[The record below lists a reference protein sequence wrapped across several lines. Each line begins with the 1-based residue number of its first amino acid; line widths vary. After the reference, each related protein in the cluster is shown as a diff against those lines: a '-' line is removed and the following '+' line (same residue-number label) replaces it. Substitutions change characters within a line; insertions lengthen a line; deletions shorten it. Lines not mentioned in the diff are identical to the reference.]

1 MTGCARLTGKKAL
14 VTGAGTGI
22 GREIALELERKRL
35 ENERLKREI
44 ELMDKDQEH
53 RCCPPASASTP

>member
-1 MTGCARLTGKKAL
+1 MIVKGCLDVCSVCEPELQK
-14 VTGAGTGI
+14 
-22 GREIALELERKRL
+22 EIELDLELKRL

-53 RCCPPASASTP
+53 RCCPADSEPEP